1 MNAMYRFFNPN
12 PHKSRVGDCTIRAIC
27 KATGKP
33 WDEVY
38 VSLCAFGF
46 NSKDMPSANAVW
58 GDYLYSLGFRRY
70 LVEEMHY
77 TVADF
82 AHDHPEGVYILALDS
97 HVVCVADGCYFDTWD
112 SGDEIPIF
120 YWKKG

>member
-1 MNAMYRFFNPN
+1 MGDLWRPYNPN
-12 PHKSRVGDCTIRAIC
+12 PGKGRVGDCTIRAIC

-33 WDEVY
+33 WNAVFL
-38 VSLCAFGF
+38 SLCAFGY
-46 NSKDMPSANAVW
+46 SAKDMPSANAVW
-58 GDYLYSLGFRRY
+58 GEYLYSLGFRRY

-82 AHDHPEGVYILALDS
+82 ARDHPKGVYILALDS

-120 YWKKG
+120 YWTKG